1 MSNVYNNFY
10 IKETSRLSTIY
21 IKRVIVTLIYTVYT
35 GMYVRYLH
43 DFIHDPD
50 NSMELFRMEAA
61 WVNFPKVS
69 FATG

>member
-1 MSNVYNNFY
+1 M
-10 IKETSRLSTIY
+10 
-21 IKRVIVTLIYTVYT
+21 VTLIYTVYT

-69 FATG
+69 IATG